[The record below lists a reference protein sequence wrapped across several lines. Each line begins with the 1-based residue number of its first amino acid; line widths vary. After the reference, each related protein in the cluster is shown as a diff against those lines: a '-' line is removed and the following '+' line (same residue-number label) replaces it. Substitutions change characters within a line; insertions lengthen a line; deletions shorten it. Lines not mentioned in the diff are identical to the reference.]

1 MFESLTP
8 RAREG
13 RGHLVGM
20 AVESAGAPMSALW
33 HLEWRGWLGRNL
45 ELSGFWTSL
54 VVVVLV
60 VVVVLTVPIAA
71 VSWYLLV
78 APRAGSAQPRR
89 AGWGFR

>member
-1 MFESLTP
+1 MAWQEP
-8 RAREG
+8 RTFRVVVV
-13 RGHLVGM
+13 LV
-20 AVESAGAPMSALW
+20 VVV
-33 HLEWRGWLGRNL
+33 
-45 ELSGFWTSL
+45 L

-78 APRAGSAQPRR
+78 APRVGSAQPRR